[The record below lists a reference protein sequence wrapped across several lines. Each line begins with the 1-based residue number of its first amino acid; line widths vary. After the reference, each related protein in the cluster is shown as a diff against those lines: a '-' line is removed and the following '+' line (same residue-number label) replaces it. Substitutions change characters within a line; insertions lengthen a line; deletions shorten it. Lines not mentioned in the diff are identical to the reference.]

1 MERKPAN
8 QEPMS
13 QMNPG
18 MSQMPLNNMPNP
30 QYYYPDYY
38 SMQNYP
44 QMSLYGNRQQ
54 MNGYQYQMD
63 QPREEQPYPQSP
75 MQKAQNGQK
84 ISSAN
89 QPTQEKQKIKPYI
102 NLLITTVNNLFK
114 EEKISM
120 KYLNEKTEHKTNHQ
134 NNNLSNP
141 INNLSASNNIRK
153 VSDNSSLN
161 NTTNS
166 IKKSNQSKNKQSI
179 NGANHSH
186 INDQNY
192 PKSNRGNE
200 RCENSSCEYIF
211 SSNKDKYK
219 TKIKGLKPQEKNLCK
234 LCLEAF
240 EKGHFCYYCNCI
252 YREGLVDTMKW
263 VECEYCRGWEHFN
276 CEIEKGKKY
285 STVQELNEEKNY
297 MCPICI
303 NKRSIPKIIENKI
316 QKKLINKKR
325 RGDVFDDQ
333 KIKKNQRKDLRN
345 LKSEKCS
352 ELLEDIE
359 LMEKLK

>member
-120 KYLNEKTEHKTNHQ
+120 K
-134 NNNLSNP
+134 
-141 INNLSASNNIRK
+141 
-153 VSDNSSLN
+153 
-161 NTTNS
+161 
-166 IKKSNQSKNKQSI
+166 
-179 NGANHSH
+179 
-186 INDQNY
+186 
-192 PKSNRGNE
+192 
-200 RCENSSCEYIF
+200 
-211 SSNKDKYK
+211 
-219 TKIKGLKPQEKNLCK
+219 
-234 LCLEAF
+234 
-240 EKGHFCYYCNCI
+240 
-252 YREGLVDTMKW
+252 
-263 VECEYCRGWEHFN
+263 
-276 CEIEKGKKY
+276 
-285 STVQELNEEKNY
+285 
-297 MCPICI
+297 
-303 NKRSIPKIIENKI
+303 
-316 QKKLINKKR
+316 
-325 RGDVFDDQ
+325 
-333 KIKKNQRKDLRN
+333 
-345 LKSEKCS
+345 
-352 ELLEDIE
+352 
-359 LMEKLK
+359 

>member
-1 MERKPAN
+1 M
-8 QEPMS
+8 
-13 QMNPG
+13 
-18 MSQMPLNNMPNP
+18 
-30 QYYYPDYY
+30 
-38 SMQNYP
+38 
-44 QMSLYGNRQQ
+44 
-54 MNGYQYQMD
+54 
-63 QPREEQPYPQSP
+63 
-75 MQKAQNGQK
+75 
-84 ISSAN
+84 
-89 QPTQEKQKIKPYI
+89 
-102 NLLITTVNNLFK
+102 NNLFK

-211 SSNKDKYK
+211 SSSKDKYQ

-234 LCLEAF
+234 S
-240 EKGHFCYYCNCI
+240 N
-252 YREGLVDTMKW
+252 
-263 VECEYCRGWEHFN
+263 
-276 CEIEKGKKY
+276 
-285 STVQELNEEKNY
+285 
-297 MCPICI
+297 
-303 NKRSIPKIIENKI
+303 
-316 QKKLINKKR
+316 
-325 RGDVFDDQ
+325 
-333 KIKKNQRKDLRN
+333 
-345 LKSEKCS
+345 
-352 ELLEDIE
+352 
-359 LMEKLK
+359 